1 MTTRPHRGAAL
12 SRELIRRMPKPEL
25 HVHLDGSLRPTTL
38 VELAREQKVKLPTN
52 DIAELTRYLHVS
64 DARNL
69 MDYLA
74 RFEVTL
80 SVLQVPEALERVAYE
95 LVQDGAA
102 DGVRYMEIR
111 YSPILCTKKGMPLP
125 EAVEAPL
132 RGMHRAE
139 KDFGVRT
146 GLIICGIR
154 NMSPATSM
162 DLANLTVAFKGR
174 GVVAFDL
181 AGAEYN
187 YPAKKHRE
195 AFYTV
200 VNANVAATIHAGEAY
215 GPESIAQAV
224 HYCGAHRIGHGVRLR
239 ENGDLLNYLNDHRI
253 PLELCPSSN
262 VQTRSVAD
270 FASHPLKF
278 YFDFGLRVTIN
289 TDNRLITDTTS
300 TKELLV
306 AHQRMGLTLEDLCT
320 VLVQG
325 FKSAFLPFREK
336 QDLLQRVNAEIAEVL
351 ARFGGPARLG
361 AGAPLARA
369 GGRRR

>member
-1 MTTRPHRGAAL
+1 MTTKTPRGPDL
-12 SRELIRRMPKPEL
+12 TRDLIRRMPKPEL

-38 VELAREQKVKLPTN
+38 VELAREQKVKLPTT
-52 DIAELTRYLHVS
+52 DLAELTHYLHVH

-80 SVLQVPEALERVAYE
+80 SVLQAPEALERVTYE

-111 YSPILCTKKGMPLP
+111 YSPILCTKKGMPLT

-139 KDFGVRT
+139 KDFGVKT

-162 DLANLTVAFKGR
+162 DLANLTVAFKGK

-215 GPESIAQAV
+215 GPESIAQAL
-224 HYCGAHRIGHGVRLR
+224 HYCHADRIGHGTRLF
-239 ENGDLLNYLNDHRI
+239 EDADLERYVNDRRV
-253 PLELCPSSN
+253 PLEVCVTCN
-262 VQTRSVAD
+262 VQTHAVA
-270 FASHPLKF
+270 SIEQHPVRR
-278 YFDFGLRVTIN
+278 YFDLGIVVCLN
-289 TDNRLITDTTS
+289 TDNRLMSATTVTDEYWLAH
-300 TKELLV
+300 TKLGFSREEIE
-306 AHQRMGLTLEDLCT
+306 RMILY
-320 VLVQG
+320 G
-325 FKSAFLPFREK
+325 FESAFLPYQER
-336 QDLLQRVNAEIAEVL
+336 
-351 ARFGGPARLG
+351 ARLVEQ
-361 AGAPLARA
+361 AKLDLEKLRN
-369 GGRRR
+369 

>member
-1 MTTRPHRGAAL
+1 MKGHRPQERTDGLTRD
-12 SRELIRRMPKPEL
+12 LIRRMPKPEL
-25 HVHLDGSLRPTTL
+25 HVHLDGSLRPGTL
-38 VELAREQKVKLPTN
+38 VELAKEYKVKLPTT

-80 SVLQVPEALERVAYE
+80 SVLQTPDALERVTYE
-95 LVQDGAA
+95 LVEDGAA

-111 YSPILCTKKGMPLP
+111 YSPILCTKRGMPLT

-132 RGMHRAE
+132 RGMRRAE

-146 GLIICGIR
+146 ALIICGIR

-162 DLANLTVAFKGR
+162 DLANLTVAFKGK

-215 GPESIAQAV
+215 GPESIAQAL
-224 HYCGAHRIGHGVRLR
+224 HYCHADRIGHGTRLF
-239 ENGDLLNYLNDHRI
+239 EDPDLERYVNDRRV
-253 PLELCPSSN
+253 PLEVCVTCN
-262 VQTRSVAD
+262 VQTHAVPSLEQ
-270 FASHPLKF
+270 HPVRR
-278 YFDFGLRVTIN
+278 YFDLGIVVCLN
-289 TDNRLITDTTS
+289 TDNRLMSATTVTD
-300 TKELLV
+300 EYWL
-306 AHQRMGLTLEDLCT
+306 AHTRLGFTRDEIEKMILH
-320 VLVQG
+320 G
-325 FKSAFLPFREK
+325 FKSAFMPHEERKAMVLNVK
-336 QDLLQRVNAEIAEVL
+336 QEL
-351 ARFGGPARLG
+351 AKLRGNDVMGDEG
-361 AGAPLARA
+361 
-369 GGRRR
+369 

>member
-1 MTTRPHRGAAL
+1 MTAKRAPERADGLTK
-12 SRELIRRMPKPEL
+12 ELIRRMPKPEL
-25 HVHLDGSLRPTTL
+25 HVHLDGSLRPATL
-38 VELAREQKVKLPTN
+38 VELAKDQKVKLPTT

-80 SVLQVPEALERVAYE
+80 SVLQTPEALERVTYE

-111 YSPILCTKKGMPLP
+111 YSPILCTKRGMPLT

-132 RGMHRAE
+132 RGMRRAE
-139 KDFGVRT
+139 NDFGVRT
-146 GLIICGIR
+146 ALIICGIR

-162 DLANLTVAFKGR
+162 DLANLTVAFKGK

-215 GPESIAQAV
+215 GPESIAQAL
-224 HYCGAHRIGHGVRLR
+224 HYCHADRIGHGTRLF
-239 ENGDLLNYLNDHRI
+239 EDPDLERYVNDRRV
-253 PLELCPSSN
+253 PLEVCVTCN
-262 VQTRSVAD
+262 VQTHAVPSVEQ
-270 FASHPLKF
+270 HPVRR
-278 YFDFGLRVTIN
+278 YFDLGIVVCLN
-289 TDNRLITDTTS
+289 TDNRPMSATTV
-300 TKELLV
+300 TEEYWL
-306 AHQRMGLTLEDLCT
+306 AHTRLGFSRDEIERMILY
-320 VLVQG
+320 G
-325 FKSAFLPFREK
+325 FKSAFLPHQERK
-336 QDLLQRVNAEIAEVL
+336 VMVAAAEAEL
-351 ARFGGPARLG
+351 RQLRNG
-361 AGAPLARA
+361 
-369 GGRRR
+369 

>member
-1 MTTRPHRGAAL
+1 VTAGTARGP
-12 SRELIRRMPKPEL
+12 ELTKEFIRRMPKPEL
-25 HVHLDGSLRPTTL
+25 HVHLDGSLRPDTL
-38 VELAREQKVKLPTN
+38 VELARDQKVKLPTT
-52 DIAELTRYLHVS
+52 DLAELRHYLHVH

-74 RFEVTL
+74 RFETTL
-80 SVLQVPEALERVAYE
+80 SVLQVPEALERVTYE

-111 YSPILCTKKGMPLP
+111 YSPILCTKKGMPLT

-132 RGMHRAE
+132 RGMRRAE

-162 DLANLTVAFKGR
+162 DLANLTVAFKGK

-215 GPESIAQAV
+215 GPESIAQAL
-224 HYCGAHRIGHGVRLR
+224 HYCHADRIGHGTRLF
-239 ENGDLLNYLNDHRI
+239 EDPDLERYVNDRRV
-253 PLELCPSSN
+253 PLEVCVTCN
-262 VQTRSVAD
+262 VQTHAVPSVEQ
-270 FASHPLKF
+270 HPVRR
-278 YFDFGLRVTIN
+278 YFDLGIVVCLN
-289 TDNRLITDTTS
+289 TDNRLMSATTV
-300 TKELLV
+300 TEEYWL
-306 AHQRMGLTLEDLCT
+306 AHTRLGFSRAEIERMILY
-320 VLVQG
+320 G
-325 FKSAFLPFREK
+325 FESAFLPHQERCRMVEQAR
-336 QDLLQRVNAEIAEVL
+336 QDLAK
-351 ARFGGPARLG
+351 LG
-361 AGAPLARA
+361 D
-369 GGRRR
+369 

>member
-1 MTTRPHRGAAL
+1 MSPGGKTRPRAPSL
-12 SRELIRRMPKPEL
+12 TRETIRRMPKPEL
-25 HVHLDGSLRPTTL
+25 HVHLDGSLRPATL
-38 VELAREQKVKLPTN
+38 LELAAEQKVALPTT
-52 DIAELTRYLHVS
+52 DVGALGRYLHVS

-74 RFEVTL
+74 RFEITL
-80 SVLQVPEALERVAYE
+80 SVLQTPEALERVAYE
-95 LVQDGAA
+95 LVEDGAA

-111 YSPILCTKKGMPLP
+111 FSPILCTKRGMPLT

-132 RGMHRAE
+132 RGMRRAE

-146 GLIICGIR
+146 GLIVCGIR

-215 GPESIAQAV
+215 GPESIAQAL
-224 HYCGAHRIGHGVRLR
+224 HYCHADRIGHGTRLF
-239 ENGDLLNYLNDHRI
+239 EDADLERYVNDRRV
-253 PLELCPSSN
+253 PLEICVTCN
-262 VQTRSVAD
+262 VQTHAVPSLEE
-270 FASHPLKF
+270 HPVRR
-278 YFDFGLRVTIN
+278 YFDLGIVVSLN
-289 TDNRLITDTTS
+289 TDNRLMSATTVTD
-300 TKELLV
+300 EYWL
-306 AHQRMGLTLEDLCT
+306 AHTRL
-320 VLVQG
+320 G
-325 FKSAFLPFREK
+325 FSRAEIEQMLIYGFESAFLPFEERK
-336 QDLLQRVNAEIAEVL
+336 KLVAEVREEL
-351 ARFGGPARLG
+351 KGIRGGDEVMKVMR
-361 AGAPLARA
+361 
-369 GGRRR
+369 

>member
-1 MTTRPHRGAAL
+1 MTTKPSRARATAL
-12 SRELIRRMPKPEL
+12 TRELIRRMPKPEL
-25 HVHLDGSLRPTTL
+25 HVHLDGSLRPSTL
-38 VELAREQKVKLPTN
+38 IELAKEQKVKLPTT

-80 SVLQVPEALERVAYE
+80 SVLQTPEALERVTYE
-95 LVQDGAA
+95 LVEDGAA

-111 YSPILCTKKGMPLP
+111 YSPILCTKRGMPLT

-146 GLIICGIR
+146 ALIICGIR

-162 DLANLTVAFKGR
+162 DLANLTVAFKGK

-215 GPESIAQAV
+215 GPESISQAL
-224 HYCGAHRIGHGVRLR
+224 HYCHADRIGHGTRLFEDPELER
-239 ENGDLLNYLNDHRI
+239 YVNDRRV
-253 PLELCPSSN
+253 PLEVCVTCN
-262 VQTRSVAD
+262 VQTHAVS
-270 FASHPLKF
+270 SIEEHPVRR
-278 YFDFGLRVTIN
+278 YFDLGIVVCLN
-289 TDNRLITDTTS
+289 TDNRLMSATTVTDEYWLAH
-300 TKELLV
+300 TKLGFTRDEIERMIVYGFQSAFMPHQERMALV
-306 AHQRMGLTLEDLCT
+306 ARAKQELEEL
-320 VLVQG
+320 
-325 FKSAFLPFREK
+325 RE
-336 QDLLQRVNAEIAEVL
+336 A
-351 ARFGGPARLG
+351 
-361 AGAPLARA
+361 
-369 GGRRR
+369 